1 MDVFDLQCTS
11 GRVLRPCFFPAADTN
26 LLKVPSNLSD
36 EQVLFLS
43 DIYPTA
49 WHANELGQVGEGDK
63 VAIWG
68 CWPRFVYL
76 LNRPLSHRSLTC
88 EASCHNN
95 VQGLVI
101 WSKRAQFLCM
111 R

>member
-1 MDVFDLQCTS
+1 MQFGNGYLSETES
-11 GRVLRPCFFPAADTN
+11 ILSLTAADTN

-49 WHANELGQVGEGDK
+49 WHANELGQVADGDK

-68 CWPRFVYL
+68 AGP
-76 LNRPLSHRSLTC
+76 
-88 EASCHNN
+88 
-95 VQGLVI
+95 G
-101 WSKRAQFLCM
+101 K
-111 R
+111 

>member
-1 MDVFDLQCTS
+1 MFGFAPLHYLTS
-11 GRVLRPCFFPAADTN
+11 SKSLNSVSSPAADTN

-68 CWPRFVYL
+68 AGPGK
-76 LNRPLSHRSLTC
+76 PLPA
-88 EASCHNN
+88 EAT
-95 VQGLVI
+95 
-101 WSKRAQFLCM
+101 
-111 R
+111 